1 MISRLTPQLVLTALQ
16 AGCLQHPEEGWLI
29 GIQGSVFSSSTVN
42 ITFPGYNQESTN
54 SKKKGLAQPAIIG
67 IAVGGAILLA
77 IVTAVIY
84 VYCRK
89 RRERT
94 RRLQI
99 SSPLDSRYG
108 AKNISSPTDGAYGN
122 PYTDS
127 PSKVTEPFHLSTLS
141 SKERQ
146 VLGLD
151 RPAIPNNPSITKP
164 QAYSSPV
171 SPDAD
176 YTRDAGYH
184 LPPYSA
190 CRGPTHQAYIPEFDA
205 GSRVT
210 SIDSSNTFQMSPYS
224 SPQASPTRSAPP
236 PPVHV
241 STGDRTFLPVR
252 TQASSMLA
260 VTPPYL
266 QGEARSP
273 SRSILSSE
281 SGRITAQVGVGNAN
295 ASTISPIDGDTKNN
309 YGRRI
314 DVAETERRERDLIE
328 QKSRWRRRKTDVTP
342 ESTQEDEQWP
352 GIY

>member
-1 MISRLTPQLVLTALQ
+1 M
-16 AGCLQHPEEGWLI
+16 
-29 GIQGSVFSSSTVN
+29 N

-67 IAVGGAILLA
+67 IAVGGAIILA
-77 IVTAVIY
+77 IVTTVIF

-89 RRERT
+89 RRDRT
-94 RRLQI
+94 RRLLI
-99 SSPLDSRYG
+99 SPLDPRYG
-108 AKNISSPTDGAYGN
+108 AKNITSPTDGAYGN
-122 PYTDS
+122 PYADS
-127 PSKVTEPFHLSTLS
+127 PLKVTEPFHLSTLS

-151 RPAIPNNPSITKP
+151 RPAIPNNASITKS
-164 QAYSSPV
+164 QASSSPV

-176 YTRDAGYH
+176 YIRDAGWH

-190 CRGPTHQAYIPEFDA
+190 SRGQAYIPEYDA

-210 SIDSSNTFQMSPYS
+210 SIDSSNTFQMSTYS
-224 SPQASPTRSAPP
+224 TPQASPTRSIPP

-241 STGDRTFLPVR
+241 PTGDRTFLPIQI
-252 TQASSMLA
+252 QASNIPA
-260 VTPPYL
+260 VTSIRTRADPSPSYVP

-273 SRSILSSE
+273 SRSILRSE

-295 ASTISPIDGDTKNN
+295 ASTISPVDGGAKNN
-309 YGRRI
+309 NGRRI
-314 DVAETERRERDLIE
+314 DSAETGRRERDLME
-328 QKSRWRRRKTDVTP
+328 QKSRWRRRRADVTP
-342 ESTQEDEQWP
+342 ESNQEEEQWP